1 MYSPLK
7 VGSFL
12 HQRYHI
18 RQVLRQGRW
27 GWIYL
32 AHDRVRSVS
41 RTQSLD
47 KGQSG
52 SSQLQDHC
60 VLEEWIVLDGDR
72 LEELQEVLHH
82 EFRKFNQIRNAHL
95 PEYHV
100 AFIHQQRLYCVREW
114 IQGDTYR
121 SLLSQ
126 RLAQGQPFLEAEVRQ
141 FLETLLPVLAVLHKR
156 DILHQH
162 LTPDC
167 ILLRKFDRQPVLVEF
182 GLQAEL
188 PIEFFNLELFNHA
201 TESYAPL
208 EQRLGE
214 RIAPD
219 SDLYALAAI
228 VLVLLTGCEP
238 EKLYDD
244 KTQRWVWQ
252 PWISLSPQ
260 FASIFDR
267 MLSPNP
273 KRRYASANKVIQAL
287 RAAAKKDGLKND
299 VSTQDAFTDVSAL
312 PTSLGAAQAFGEIAL
327 AVILIALAGIAAWRI
342 IFHLQ
347 PTLFT
352 SSESP
357 IVVSPT
363 PELATQDATQS
374 GSSESSSK
382 PTDLKNRRRELAIR
396 FDVFNQL
403 VDELFYTKYPKL
415 KNQSLDESKQSEW
428 DKMANALLDKL
439 ASLSQEARADMGN
452 YNRASYNTWL
462 TAIKPLNVTG
472 RSIEALTDTQLVYLF
487 PELQGKQI
495 NPRTL
500 GQIWYAIAHDQISAV
515 KNGDKLKPIS
525 SKAVRSETL
534 NAGQGNLYTVQ
545 LQQGQNVKLS
555 LKAPAGSLR
564 LSIFPPSENASA
576 LLKRSTELQW
586 SGKIEQSGIYEIAIA
601 SNTRKAIKY
610 ELKIDKDK

>member
-1 MYSPLK
+1 MYSSLK

-32 AHDRVRSVS
+32 AHDRLQSAS

-47 KGQSG
+47 EGQSE

-60 VLEEWIVLDGDR
+60 VLEEWIVLGSDR
-72 LEELQEVLHH
+72 LEELQEALHH
-82 EFRKFNQIRNAHL
+82 EFQKFNQIRNAYL
-95 PEYHV
+95 PEYQG

-114 IQGDTYR
+114 MDGDTYR
-121 SLLSQ
+121 SLGNQ
-126 RLAQGQPFLEAEVRQ
+126 RLAQGQPFSEAEVRQ
-141 FLETLLPVLAVLHKR
+141 LLETLLPVLAVLHKR

-167 ILLRKFDRQPVLVEF
+167 LLLRKSDRQPVLVEF

-188 PIEFFNLELFNHA
+188 DIEFLNQS
-201 TESYAPL
+201 TGIYAPL

-228 VLVLLTGCEP
+228 AIALLTGREP
-238 EKLYDD
+238 EELYDD
-244 KTQRWVWQ
+244 KTQRWIWQ

-260 FASIFDR
+260 FASILDR

-273 KRRYASANKVIQAL
+273 KRRYASANKVLQAL
-287 RAAAKKDGLKND
+287 RAAEKKDGLKND
-299 VSTQDAFTDVSAL
+299 VPKQEASTDVSASPISPGTATQIL
-312 PTSLGAAQAFGEIAL
+312 EEIAL
-327 AVILIALAGIAAWRI
+327 AVMLIALAGIAAWRI

-347 PTLFT
+347 PTLFA

-357 IVVSPT
+357 IVVSST
-363 PELATQDATQS
+363 PQAATQTETQARS
-374 GSSESSSK
+374 AKPSST
-382 PTDLKNRRRELAIR
+382 PADLKERRRKLAIR

-403 VDELFYTKYPKL
+403 VDELFYTKYSNL
-415 KNQSLDESKQSEW
+415 KDQSLDESKQSEW
-428 DKMANALLDKL
+428 DSTASFLLDKL

-462 TAIKPLNVTG
+462 TTVKPSNVTG
-472 RSIEALTDTQLVYLF
+472 RSIEVYF
-487 PELQGKQI
+487 QCYKE
-495 NPRTL
+495 N
-500 GQIWYAIAHDQISAV
+500 
-515 KNGDKLKPIS
+515 KLIQ
-525 SKAVRSETL
+525 EH
-534 NAGQGNLYTVQ
+534 
-545 LQQGQNVKLS
+545 
-555 LKAPAGSLR
+555 
-564 LSIFPPSENASA
+564 
-576 LLKRSTELQW
+576 
-586 SGKIEQSGIYEIAIA
+586 
-601 SNTRKAIKY
+601 
-610 ELKIDKDK
+610 